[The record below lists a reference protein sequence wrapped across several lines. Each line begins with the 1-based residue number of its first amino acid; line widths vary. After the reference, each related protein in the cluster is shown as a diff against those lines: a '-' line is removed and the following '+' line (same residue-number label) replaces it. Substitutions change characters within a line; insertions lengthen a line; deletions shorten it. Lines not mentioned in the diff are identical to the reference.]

1 MKITAKLILSYL
13 VIVAL
18 LIGLGVYAIIAI
30 GQTNK
35 NGETMYEERLLSMG
49 DVANI
54 GRLAENTR
62 VNMVSSVLREDESF
76 VDRAESNLE
85 QIQEYIKHYD
95 EQHMYPNERVVFEEF
110 TENWNAFSDIVRSN
124 IALVRSGNFEGAS
137 AGLAAGGV
145 PFTAASENLESLMTV
160 NLSVAED
167 IMSKNQKAYDNA
179 LIILIIFIVV
189 AIILSIAIGVISG
202 RNITMPIQKVVDK
215 ANRVANGDLTG
226 EDIIV
231 KNKDEIGELAST
243 FNHMTVNLRKIVTT
257 VQRASDDMAATSQ
270 ELAASSEQVTAG
282 IDEISTNTQQVAAD
296 AEEGNQSTL
305 DATTVLLELSSLIQ
319 IAKQKANSATDSSRV
334 TLSAA
339 NEGTATV
346 NDTIARMESIKL
358 KTQETED
365 MIATLDKYSKEIG
378 VITDTITQLADQTN
392 LLALNAAIEAARAGE
407 AGKGFA
413 VVADEVR
420 KLAEQSN
427 RGASQVAELVS
438 KVSQST
444 KNAVEVTQQ
453 SRLEVDEGVISV
465 TSAGKALENI
475 LSAVDQTV
483 KEIKE
488 IEEVTDSEVATSERI
503 IEVINR
509 LASVIEN
516 TAANA
521 EEVAAATEQS
531 SASMQ
536 TVAASAE
543 QSSALAL
550 ELKET
555 VESFRV

>member
-1 MKITAKLILSYL
+1 
-13 VIVAL
+13 
-18 LIGLGVYAIIAI
+18 
-30 GQTNK
+30 
-35 NGETMYEERLLSMG
+35 
-49 DVANI
+49 
-54 GRLAENTR
+54 
-62 VNMVSSVLREDESF
+62 
-76 VDRAESNLE
+76 
-85 QIQEYIKHYD
+85 
-95 EQHMYPNERVVFEEF
+95 
-110 TENWNAFSDIVRSN
+110 
-124 IALVRSGNFEGAS
+124 
-137 AGLAAGGV
+137 
-145 PFTAASENLESLMTV
+145 
-160 NLSVAED
+160 
-167 IMSKNQKAYDNA
+167 
-179 LIILIIFIVV
+179 
-189 AIILSIAIGVISG
+189 
-202 RNITMPIQKVVDK
+202 
-215 ANRVANGDLTG
+215 
-226 EDIIV
+226 
-231 KNKDEIGELAST
+231 
-243 FNHMTVNLRKIVTT
+243 MTVNLRKIVTT